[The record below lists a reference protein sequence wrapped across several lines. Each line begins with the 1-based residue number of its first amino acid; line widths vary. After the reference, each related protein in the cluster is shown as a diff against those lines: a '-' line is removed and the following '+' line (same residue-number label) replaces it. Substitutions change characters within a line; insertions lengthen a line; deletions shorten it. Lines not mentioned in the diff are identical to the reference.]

1 MQWSKRKKRVESF
14 FADSVKGRIEL
25 RATHYRATHDQQ
37 GRGYITFDKNEVWSM
52 CTLSFYSDEYERIYK
67 LVSDEVTPYKAQ
79 LLVHEQ
85 LKSEGR
91 LSQYLYY
98 ESLDEYCNNT
108 IEESL
113 TSPNLLIR
121 CLAMLDSRLGQRR
134 ILTIDL
140 DEESQMVVKFY
151 KIRRACDNTI

>member
-14 FADSVKGRIEL
+14 FADSVKGRVEL
-25 RATHYRATHDQQ
+25 RTTHYRSTHDQQ

-52 CTLSFYSDEYERIYK
+52 CTLSFYSVEYERIDV
-67 LVSDEVTPYKAQ
+67 LVSEVITPYQAQ
-79 LLVHEQ
+79 LLAHEQ

-98 ESLDEYCNNT
+98 ESLDEYCDNT

-121 CLAMLDSRLGQRR
+121 CLALLDSRLGQRR
-134 ILTIDL
+134 IRKIDL
-140 DEESQMVVKFY
+140 DKESPMFAKFY
-151 KIRRACDNTI
+151 KIRRQCDNAI